1 MFKCTINYHWGHSKK
16 KSGNGWTE
24 RICGYK
30 KIPEPTHICEPPLL
44 QQQDHISICDLF
56 CETITNIEKNN
67 KSSPWL
73 DWNVLYVILRLL
85 FGFNRV
91 LVNFDNASHHV
102 SELGVTEIC
111 KISPF
116 LALPEIYSSQKKE
129 RSDVEK
135 TIFQGFFKL
144 SFQSFSAVPVVVLL

>member
-1 MFKCTINYHWGHSKK
+1 MYTMKMFKCTINYHWGRRKE

-56 CETITNIEKNN
+56 CETITNTEKNN

-73 DWNVLYVILRLL
+73 DCNVLYVILRLL

-102 SELGVTEIC
+102 SELGVTKIC

-116 LALPEIYSSQKKE
+116 LALPEIYASQKKK
-129 RSDVEK
+129 SDVEK
-135 TIFQGFFKL
+135 TIF
-144 SFQSFSAVPVVVLL
+144 

>member
-1 MFKCTINYHWGHSKK
+1 MYTMKMFKCTINYHWGHSKK

-24 RICGYK
+24 RISGYR

-73 DWNVLYVILRLL
+73 DCNVLYVILRLL

-102 SELGVTEIC
+102 SELGVTKIC

-116 LALPEIYSSQKKE
+116 LALPEIYASQKKK
-129 RSDVEK
+129 SDVEK
-135 TIFQGFFKL
+135 TIF
-144 SFQSFSAVPVVVLL
+144 